1 MGHIL
6 SLRHYREEV
15 IAHVH
20 DHAQVMI
27 NVSGALD
34 VEIEGRASLLRQ
46 QHVMVIPAGA
56 HHACDSA
63 HGSRC
68 LVLDVPDEQ
77 WLKDTLGSHAEASR
91 RLLGTAGQHTL
102 DPRQEQL
109 VQWLAASPVA
119 DPLIAR
125 QGAILLLAS
134 LNTPAQSPRA
144 HLPFARLDAYIDQHA
159 AYPLQVADLAQVAD
173 LSCARL
179 HSRFIS
185 ECGQT
190 PMEYVRQRRLRQ
202 ALYLLRQTSLAVG
215 DVASRVGY
223 GSQSAF
229 AAAMLREFGASPRA
243 LRREPDDN

>member
-6 SLRHYREEV
+6 SLRHYREDV

-68 LVLDVPDEQ
+68 
-77 WLKDTLGSHAEASR
+77 
-91 RLLGTAGQHTL
+91 LLGTAGQHTL

-190 PMEYVRQRRLRQ
+190 PMEYVRQRRLRH
-202 ALYLLRQTSLAVG
+202 ALHLLRQTSLAVG